1 MGRGG
6 DSSFI
11 PPVKVLVPKHVLANS
26 PLAHCPEEELRK
38 YAEQRGLK
46 SDGSREDLLIK
57 LKPFAKVR
65 IQMAFIA
72 VLRGFPLGKMCMSVE

>member
-6 DSSFI
+6 DSAAFA
-11 PPVKVLVPKHVLANS
+11 PPTILVSKHVLTDS
-26 PLAHCPEEELRK
+26 PLASRPVEELRK

-46 SDGSREDLLIK
+46 NDGTREDLLVK

-65 IQMAFIA
+65 IWR
-72 VLRGFPLGKMCMSVE
+72 L